1 MGALTTLAIKD
12 SYKSLLKI
20 NDETN
25 GVGSSL
31 LAIEDGEGT
40 DTALQL
46 SDRALLVK
54 PGADTAATFAA
65 QSAYVFPRPTDP
77 TKHITNN
84 SYRKKLYKFNYK
96 FGLAER
102 SLVRSFGSRKLY
114 TYKNIYSFK
123 HLRKTFATHYGAKY
137 GLQETSERMR
147 HSSTKVTKDHY
158 YNQRDEKFKGRSA
171 YDIPDNV
178 VQLKEGSNND

>member
-1 MGALTTLAIKD
+1 MGIKWQEPLTESAKEECSGWLIDNNTKIYIRDSKD
-12 SYKSLLKI
+12 LNDAVVDLNMATDQLNKLMDYKS
-20 NDETN
+20 E
-25 GVGSSL
+25 
-31 LAIEDGEGT
+31 
-40 DTALQL
+40 
-46 SDRALLVK
+46 
-54 PGADTAATFAA
+54 PDTAATFAA

-123 HLRKTFATHYGAKY
+123 HLRKTFATIM
-137 GLQETSERMR
+137 GLSMDSRTSERMR
-147 HSSTKVTKDHY
+147 HSSTKLLKIITTTKEMKNLKVD
-158 YNQRDEKFKGRSA
+158 
-171 YDIPDNV
+171 
-178 VQLKEGSNND
+178 QLMTSQIM

>member
-1 MGALTTLAIKD
+1 MA
-12 SYKSLLKI
+12 
-20 NDETN
+20 
-25 GVGSSL
+25 V
-31 LAIEDGEGT
+31 
-40 DTALQL
+40 
-46 SDRALLVK
+46 
-54 PGADTAATFAA
+54 
-65 QSAYVFPRPTDP
+65 
-77 TKHITNN
+77 
-84 SYRKKLYKFNYK
+84 
-96 FGLAER
+96 R

-147 HSSTKVTKDHY
+147 HSSTKVTKEHY

-171 YDIPDNV
+171 YDIPANV